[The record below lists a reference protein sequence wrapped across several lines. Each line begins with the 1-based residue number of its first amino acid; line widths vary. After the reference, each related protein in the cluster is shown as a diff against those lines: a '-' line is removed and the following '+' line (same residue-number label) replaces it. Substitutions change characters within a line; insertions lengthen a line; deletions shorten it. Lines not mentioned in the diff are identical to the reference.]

1 MARKKLII
9 GIILLIIAVL
19 IIKEIVAYWSYFV
32 VGAHLGVFGINNKD
46 SINHSANIQVFGSSN
61 KLLLNETYDL
71 GPSQTLYYPEKGWKD
86 VYEREKLFP
95 SGDYKIILTL
105 DGNVTKT
112 YQGVMDTWSVVDFD
126 IHRNGNIDIQW
137 SHNELI

>member
-9 GIILLIIAVL
+9 GIIILIAAAL
-19 IIKEIVAYWSYFV
+19 IIKEVVAYWPYFM
-32 VGAHLGVFGINNKD
+32 VGAPLGVFGISNRD
-46 SINHSANIQVFGSSN
+46 SIDHSVNVQVFDSSN
-61 KLLLNETYDL
+61 KLLLNETYNL

-95 SGDYKIILTL
+95 NGDYKIILTL

-112 YQGVMDTWSVVDFD
+112 FQGVMDAWSVVDFK
-126 IHRNGNIDIQW
+126 IH
-137 SHNELI
+137 SNESIEMAKMMS